1 VRAYQQEAG
10 EPERQGEGG
19 GRQGRERER
28 EGIND
33 LPENGVRGGRKG
45 DGDSEAEGFVV

>member
-1 VRAYQQEAG
+1 VYQQKAG
-10 EPERQGEGG
+10 GPERQGEGE
-19 GRQGRERER
+19 GRERER